1 MSTEWNPGADK
12 PVSGGGGDRPP
23 KTCYNC
29 GETGHISRDC
39 TNDRIEGEAR
49 KKIQSEKNSHRRC
62 FNCGRPGHISAE
74 CPKPAGNKACYNCGQ
89 EGHISKDC
97 PNPRNEE

>member
-1 MSTEWNPGADK
+1 MI
-12 PVSGGGGDRPP
+12 VSRARRGRR
-23 KTCYNC
+23 Y
-29 GETGHISRDC
+29 RRR
-39 TNDRIEGEAR
+39 RIPIVAASIVEGE
-49 KKIQSEKNSHRRC
+49 QSQLCNPFQTIMKATILHSCAMKYFLVLMPIFLSCEI
-62 FNCGRPGHISAE
+62 RPGHISAE